1 MVHRIWLIR
10 SGINAYYNFR
20 VDTLTQ
26 RLEAQQAERVKT
38 IEKLKAAT
46 KYNSTQELL
55 EKYGGVTPK
64 PKSERKSLPANFS
77 GKPPKPVKPPRA
89 SLGPPPP
96 TANIQR
102 PIQIQPQPVQSQ
114 PSTPQSATKLP
125 TFYKGLPPDSATPQA
140 EFAPIAFTIPPQY
153 ATGEPMNLEGHWYDR
168 VLDLLLGEDETAAK
182 NRLALICPNCRLVNG
197 QAPPGTKSLAE
208 LGKWKCFG
216 CGAMNGE
223 DDEAAK
229 AVKEMKEMIEER
241 VEDHASPSESKIA
254 TESVADGGEGRE
266 SEGDIIQ
273 DVVEKGTESD
283 SDTVEVKPSKGRP
296 KSNRA
301 KA

>member
-1 MVHRIWLIR
+1 M
-10 SGINAYYNFR
+10 
-20 VDTLTQ
+20 DTLTQ

-55 EKYGGVTPK
+55 EKYGGANPK
-64 PKSERKSLPANFS
+64 PKAERKSLPANLS
-77 GKPPKPVKPPRA
+77 GKPPKPVSKPPRA

-102 PIQIQPQPVQSQ
+102 PIQFQPQSVQSQ
-114 PSTPQSATKLP
+114 PSTPQSATKPP
-125 TFYKGLPPDSATPQA
+125 TFYRGLPADTASPQA
-140 EFAPIAFTIPPQY
+140 EFAPNAFSTSPQY
-153 ATGEPMNLEGHWYDR
+153 AISETLNLEGHWYDR

-208 LGKWKCFG
+208 LGQWKCFG

-223 DDEAAK
+223 DDEAVK

-241 VEDHASPSESKIA
+241 DEGHASLSRSKA
-254 TESVADGGEGRE
+254 DTGTVADGGEGRE
-266 SEGDIIQ
+266 SEDKIEQ
-273 DVVEKGTESD
+273 DVVEKDNESD
-283 SDTVEVKPSKGRP
+283 PDLVEAKPSKGRP
-296 KSNRA
+296 KSNRK